1 MCEKIQI
8 VSLNRELYPL
18 YYQMV
23 QNTPWGDPML
33 LSSYETSL
41 WGAIVL
47 DRNNIIGGWVGTI
60 KGNSPVVG
68 LLTKCVYFDSY
79 PIFVS
84 NDVKEQCQ
92 ELLVRFTQEYAKRDG
107 VIMLHLTHWIRD
119 NDLSLDYIEPNATF
133 AISLHLTEEEL
144 WKLVE
149 SKQRNCV
156 RKGEKSGVECIVCKG
171 NDSVQYLSDFQRLR
185 QQTQRH
191 AKTKHSQ
198 ASMLLKSDAFFQKL
212 FMSANTTLFVGKVDN
227 QVATVALMI
236 HSGRTVY
243 YYSGGSDYELN
254 KQYSCSAFIIWK
266 AICYFNE
273 QGLDI
278 FDMGGVPVKPAKDH
292 PAYGVYAFKRS
303 FGGEYQE
310 FMAGDIIIS
319 SFKYK
324 ILKFILSQRKIL
336 RFLSTKI

>member
-1 MCEKIQI
+1 MTNKMKILPI
-8 VSLNRELYPL
+8 TEDLYIA
-18 YYQMV
+18 YYKLV
-23 QNTPWGDPML
+23 VNTQWGNPIL
-33 LSSYETSL
+33 PSTYSSSL
-41 WGAIVL
+41 WGCV
-47 DRNNIIGGWVGTI
+47 IIDEYEVVGGWVGMI
-60 KGNSPVVG
+60 KGDTPIVG
-68 LLTKCVYFDSY
+68 ILTKSVYFDSY

-84 NDVKEQCQ
+84 NEIKEQYQ
-92 ELLVRFTQEYAKRDG
+92 ELLVCFTREYAKKEG
-107 VIMLHLTHWIRD
+107 VIMLHLTHWVRG
-119 NDLSLDYIEPNATF
+119 NNLLLDSIEPNATF
-133 AISLHLTEEEL
+133 ATSLHLTKEEL

-171 NDSVQYLSDFQRLR
+171 NDSIPYLSDFQRLR
-185 QQTQRH
+185 QQTQKH
-191 AKTKHSQ
+191 AITKHSQ

-212 FMSANTTLFVGKVDN
+212 FMSANTTLFIGKVDN

-236 HSGRTVY
+236 QSGRTVY

-336 RFLSTKI
+336 RFLSSKI

>member
-1 MCEKIQI
+1 MYEKIKI
-8 VSLNRELYPL
+8 VPLNRELYPL
-18 YYQMV
+18 YDQMV
-23 QNTPWGDPML
+23 QNTPWGNPML
-33 LSSYETSL
+33 PSTYEFSL

-47 DRNNIIGGWVGTI
+47 DKNNVIGGWVGTI
-60 KGNSPVVG
+60 KGNLPVVG
-68 LLTKCVYFDSY
+68 FLTKCVYFDSY

-84 NDVKEQCQ
+84 NEIKEQYQ
-92 ELLVRFTQEYAKRDG
+92 ELLVRFTREYAKKDG
-107 VIMLHLTHWIRD
+107 IIMLHLTHWIRE
-119 NDLSLDYIEPNATF
+119 NDLSLDTIEPNATF
-133 AISLHLTEEEL
+133 ATTLHRTEEEL

-156 RKGEKSGVECIVCKG
+156 RKGEKSAVECVVCKG
-171 NDSVQYLSDFQRLR
+171 NDSLQYLSDFQRLR

-191 AKTKHSQ
+191 AITKHSQ
-198 ASMLLKSDAFFQKL
+198 ASMLLKSDVFFQKL

-227 QVATVALMI
+227 HVATVALMI
-236 HSGRTVY
+236 ESGRTVY

-254 KQYSCSAFIIWK
+254 KQYSCSAFVIWK

-273 QGLDI
+273 RGLDI
-278 FDMGGVPVKPAKDH
+278 FDMGGVPVKPVKNH

-310 FMAGDIIIS
+310 FKAGDIVIS

-324 ILKFILSQRKIL
+324 ILKSILSQRKVL
-336 RFLSTKI
+336 RFFSTKI